1 MAAHGAIGNPGST
14 GAPAMMAAD
23 LASAGAG
30 LDVLE
35 LGPGTAT
42 VTMTVRADMA
52 NGHGI
57 THGGYVFLLAD
68 TAFAC
73 ACNGEGAVTVATG
86 ADINFLAATRPGDVL
101 TARAESRTLRGR
113 SGLYDVTVTRRSSS
127 ADSDSGK
134 SDTDSEVVAE
144 FRGRSRTLAPR
155 TARPSQAEQVTS

>member
-1 MAAHGAIGNPGST
+1 MAANSGAIGTAGTT
-14 GAPAMMAAD
+14 GATAMMSAD

-30 LDVLE
+30 LEVLE
-35 LGPGTAT
+35 LGQGTAT
-42 VTMTVRADMA
+42 VTMTVREDMA

-73 ACNGEGAVTVATG
+73 ACNSEGAVTVATG

-101 TARAESRTLRGR
+101 TARAESRILSGR
-113 SGLYDVTVTRRSSS
+113 SGLYDVTVTRRS
-127 ADSDSGK
+127 DTGR
-134 SDTDSEVVAE
+134 SDTVDEVVAE

-155 TARPSQAEQVTS
+155 APAPRQAGRVRS